1 MSQTILDPA
10 AKEQIDHIE
19 DLLRGLE
26 TDTPAAAAY
35 AAKLQEI
42 KHRFNAYMSFY
53 HQDTEKKQT
62 TLQVKHLV
70 IMGALFL
77 LYIVA
82 FFVLR
87 EKTNFQIA
95 VAIAVCIAAGVTKK
109 NGLWGVLPAVAFVIG
124 AFIEKTALFI
134 PLFIV
139 VYAVTELMALTKIK
153 GGQRQLEGEVDRLLA
168 LQNEMTSLIPALKT
182 ETAAWQKSWLAQN
195 ADKYDASCLL
205 DLEDPS
211 VFPTFFW
218 WQITP
223 DKLIDLEQQ
232 ELCCRIG
239 EWETKAVSRTND
251 TAFDTQ
257 DEYSPLYDLEMSNAI
272 TEGTRMHDLVVYD
285 IVSRV
290 LQMSASAKQY
300 EVPAHDSM
308 AVFSRYTAL
317 HYICQAID
325 ENYKKGEIDEKTM
338 AENWNMASVM
348 LMNTMDYASATKVK
362 TEHIP
367 IHEHQNI
374 WTGQIVLQP
383 FEEEGLSGYSLVQY
397 CCQPPHM
404 TENLKAIAGLPIVY
418 IHYTLAD
425 SNPLFLAAFYATF
438 PDCT

>member
-1 MSQTILDPA
+1 MAQTILDPA

-19 DLLRGLE
+19 NLLRGLE
-26 TDTPAAAAY
+26 TDTSAAATY

-53 HQDTEKKQT
+53 HQDTEKKQS

-70 IMGALFL
+70 VMGILLL

-82 FFVLR
+82 YFVLR
-87 EKTNFQIA
+87 EKTNFQIV

-109 NGLWGVLPAVAFVIG
+109 NGLWGVLPAVVFAIG
-124 AFIEKTALFI
+124 VFIEKATLFI
-134 PLFIV
+134 PVFIV
-139 VYAVTELMALTKIK
+139 IYAATELTAVMKIK
-153 GGQRQLEGEVDRLLA
+153 SGQKQLGGEVARLLS
-168 LQNEMTSLIPALKT
+168 LQDEMTTLLPALKA
-182 ETAAWQKSWLAQN
+182 ETAAWQKNWLAQN

-205 DLEDPS
+205 DLEDPA
-211 VFPTFFW
+211 VFPTIFW
-218 WQITP
+218 WQISP

-232 ELCCRIG
+232 ELCCRVG

-272 TEGTRMHDLVVYD
+272 TQGTRMHDLVVYD
-285 IVSRV
+285 IISRV
-290 LQMSASAKQY
+290 LQVSASARQY

-308 AVFSRYTAL
+308 AAFARYTAL
-317 HYICQAID
+317 HYICQGID
-325 ENYKKGEIDEKTM
+325 ENYKKGQIDEQTM
-338 AENWNMASVM
+338 SENRTLAFAM
-348 LMNTMDYASATKVK
+348 LVNTMDYASATKVK

-374 WTGQIVLQP
+374 WTGQVVLKP
-383 FEEEGLSGYSLVQY
+383 IGEEGFSGYSLVQY

-404 TENLKAIAGLPIVY
+404 TENLKAIAELPIVY

-425 SNPLFLAAFYATF
+425 SNPLFLAAFYAMF
-438 PDCT
+438 PEST